1 MKPVIHLLVAA
12 AILAASTAAVSAQ
25 VDDICGEFG
34 YVPSLDAPRMA
45 APYIYGK
52 VAVTG
57 IDAGSKLPKVSVV
70 YLNRGQTPNRQTL
83 GKSGS
88 YCFRIEGG
96 AGGTLVIDVDGAEVA
111 RRQVS
116 NFGTAQQRED
126 FEVSVRSGAAA
137 FGVVSAKWS
146 YPPNE
151 RTSELYRQ
159 AAAAEREKDPKQAIT
174 ALKQIVEIDAN
185 DFIAWG
191 MLGSFHL
198 QENFLPDAEAAFRKA
213 LEHKVDYTPA
223 WVNMGR
229 IRMAQKQFEAAIGI
243 LKHAT
248 ELDPADAVAFKL
260 LGESYLE
267 TKQGTLGVAA
277 LKEAIK
283 LDPIGMAD
291 SHISIALL
299 YDRAGAKH
307 LATAEYKALLAK
319 IPDHPERKKM
329 ERYIKDNPEK

>member
-1 MKPVIHLLVAA
+1 MTRSINILLAA
-12 AILAASTAAVSAQ
+12 AMLSLSTAAVSAQ

-57 IDAGSKLPKVSVV
+57 LDAGAKLPKVSVV

-83 GKSGS
+83 GKSGN
-88 YCFRIEGG
+88 YCFRIAGG

-126 FEVSVRSGAAA
+126 FEVSVRSGAAGP
-137 FGVVSAKWS
+137 GVVSAKWS

-151 RTSELYRQ
+151 RTADLYRQ
-159 AAAAEREKDPKQAIT
+159 AAVAEREKDPKKAIT
-174 ALKQIVEIDAN
+174 ALKQVVEIDAK

-198 QENFLPDAEAAFRKA
+198 QQNSLADAEGAFRKA
-213 LEHKVDYTPA
+213 LEFKIDYTPA

-229 IRMAQKQFEAAIGI
+229 VRIAQKQFEAAIGI

-248 ELDPADAVAFKL
+248 ELDPSDAVAFKL

-267 TKQGTLGVAA
+267 NRQGTLGVAA
-277 LKEAIK
+277 LTEAIK

-291 SHISIALL
+291 SHLSIALL
-299 YDRAGAKH
+299 YDRAGAKN
-307 LATAEYKALLAK
+307 LAAAEYKALLVK
-319 IPDHPERKKM
+319 VPDHPERKKM
-329 ERYIKDNPEK
+329 ERYIKDNPDK